1 MSRFSKTMM
10 RPWQM
15 VILIVGGMAFLPIA
29 TTAGGAGD
37 SLRVEIFHHLQELE
51 RDSLPQ
57 EFPRHRPF
65 KLLLRTRGRLHTRL
79 SNLQIADTLAAL
91 ERLTGLQYYS
101 RTEKKHTTLFKASAV
116 LAHPAARQAAR
127 SPVFRSLPV
136 DTAFYF
142 YQIDNR
148 LGRVIYRADLR
159 SDRSSVRLLA
169 QNLSPVSKWGMQLA
183 EIGDFIVLIELHRR
197 AGGELEFCLWQ
208 WSRFKGGILGILVQ
222 EESFV
227 HRLRAVA
234 GFYLAR
240 LSAPP

>member
-1 MSRFSKTMM
+1 MTRLRVLLLLFAGCISVLSAR
-10 RPWQM
+10 
-15 VILIVGGMAFLPIA
+15 A
-29 TTAGGAGD
+29 TADNSGD
-37 SLRVEIFHHLQELE
+37 SLQVGIFHNLHEL
-51 RDSLPQ
+51 RADTLPP

-183 EIGDFIVLIELHRR
+183 EIGDFIVLIELRRR

-234 GFYLAR
+234 GFYLAK